1 MFTAKAQTRF
11 KACVNLHTVLETKA
25 PEKAPKDMKQPLLS
39 NRCQRAHKTR
49 RSFNASHKR
58 CQRLHFTTQNSL

>member
-11 KACVNLHTVLETKA
+11 KACVKFDTVLEAKA

-39 NRCQRAHKTR
+39 QVPESTHNQKKLQCF
-49 RSFNASHKR
+49 S
-58 CQRLHFTTQNSL
+58 